1 MKVIG
6 LTGPTGAGKTT
17 VLDLLKAHG
26 AAVMDCDKIYYEMLK
41 ENEDLRQ
48 GLRDAFGEVFLPD
61 GNLDRRKVAELVFS
75 NEENLKKLNT
85 LVYYHMGV
93 EIRRRLSAA
102 KAEGKTLAAVDA
114 INLLQSGLGE
124 LCDTTVAVVA
134 SEETRLARIMER
146 DGMDRERA
154 LSRIRAQEPEEY
166 FRRHAKIV
174 LENNGT
180 QEALTAAAKEC
191 LAAYL

>member
-48 GLRDAFGEVFLPD
+48 GLRDAFGEVFLAD

-75 NEENLKKLNT
+75 SEENLKKLNT

-134 SEETRLARIMER
+134 SEETRLTRIMAR

-154 LSRIRAQEPEEY
+154 LSRIRAQEPEEF

-180 QEALTAAAKEC
+180 QEALTAAAQQS